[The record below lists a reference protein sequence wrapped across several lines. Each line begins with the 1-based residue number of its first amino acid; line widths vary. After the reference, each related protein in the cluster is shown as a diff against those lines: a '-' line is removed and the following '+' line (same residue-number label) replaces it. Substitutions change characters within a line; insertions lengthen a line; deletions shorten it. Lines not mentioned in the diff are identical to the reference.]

1 MTYGRV
7 DNLLEVL
14 LALYLLVKNTESYVF
29 EIDDCRLRLVEAY
42 FLFHHC
48 EDFFEILT
56 FIRVDIDEIEL
67 TALVFSYLIWIVKI
81 TINSFEFKYTPI
93 LKMLKLTFESMFKLN
108 RLSQMLNTPLFNRI
122 ITLDNYNWIEL
133 IFKRKLLF
141 FFFKFHKIKVFFK
154 CLVYVLGVLQ
164 PVHDHDTIRQQI

>member
-67 TALVFSYLIWIVKI
+67 TALVFSYLI
-81 TINSFEFKYTPI
+81 
-93 LKMLKLTFESMFKLN
+93 
-108 RLSQMLNTPLFNRI
+108 
-122 ITLDNYNWIEL
+122 
-133 IFKRKLLF
+133 
-141 FFFKFHKIKVFFK
+141 
-154 CLVYVLGVLQ
+154 
-164 PVHDHDTIRQQI
+164 